1 MKYISLFLLL
11 IPNWVIGQKTFT
23 VSGYVYENPS
33 KELLTGV
40 NVFSPALKQG
50 TSSNAFGFYSITI
63 PQGNHELIW
72 SFVGFESQRRSFFLN
87 KDTTINIYLS
97 SETLEEVVVN
107 ADREDA
113 ISQNTKMSRLE
124 IPIEQIK
131 QIPALFGEKD
141 VLKVLQLMPGVQSGS
156 EGQAGLYV
164 RGGGPDQNLI
174 ILDDAT
180 VYNAFHLFGFFSL
193 FNGDALKSVELIK
206 GGFPARYGGR
216 LSSVLDM
223 RMKDGNK
230 EKFTGEAGI
239 GLIASRITLEGPII
253 KGKSSFI
260 VSARRTYIDILT
272 QPFILAATGGQNTG
286 GYFFWDGT
294 AKANYEF
301 SQKDRLYI
309 SSYFGKDRF
318 YFRER
323 FAGNEFKGGF
333 EWGNA
338 TATARWNHLFSNKL
352 FSNLS
357 LIFTQYQF
365 QIDASERVAN
375 DEIKLN
381 FSSNIRD
388 FGVKY
393 DFDYLPHPNHKI
405 KFGLASTLH
414 RFTPSAIV
422 FKADFAGINQNQK
435 SGYDA
440 LESGIYIEDDWKI
453 NNRFK
458 ANLGFRLSHYLQ
470 NGKNYINP
478 EPRIGLAYFL
488 SSDIAIKASYA
499 SMNQYIHLLS
509 NTGINLPTDLWV
521 GSTSRVAPQNS
532 NQAALGIAK
541 DFFDQGLAFSVE
553 GYYKKSNN
561 VISYKEGASFLI
573 IDDPGSGESAKD
585 WQDNITVGQGWAYGL
600 ELLLQKK
607 RGDFTGWVGYTL
619 SWTQLQFDDINFG
632 QRFNARYDR
641 RHDISVVGMYKI
653 NEKFRLSATWVYGT
667 GQAISLPNAT
677 YDAGIH
683 YPGGGPNNFSFF
695 NITQYSAPRNGL
707 RMAPY
712 HRADVGL
719 QYTKKKK
726 WGEATWE
733 FSVYNLY
740 NRWNPYF
747 YFIRQDFQNPEKSTL
762 RQVSLFGF
770 LPSITYNIKF

>member
-1 MKYISLFLLL
+1 MKKIFLFLLL
-11 IPNWVIGQKTFT
+11 IPAMVYGQKSYTI
-23 VSGYVYENPS
+23 SGYVYENPS
-33 KELLTGV
+33 KELLSGV
-40 NVFSPALKQG
+40 NVFSPQLKQG
-50 TSSNAFGFYSITI
+50 TSSNAFGFYSLTI

-72 SFVGFESQRRSFFLN
+72 SFVGFESQKRSFYLS

-97 SETLEEVVVN
+97 SETFEEVVVN

-193 FNGDALKSVELIK
+193 FNGDALKSVELVK

-239 GLIASRITLEGPII
+239 GLIASRVTLEGPII

-260 VSARRTYIDILT
+260 VSARRTYIDILA
-272 QPFILAATGGQNTG
+272 QPFILASTGGQNTG

-323 FAGNEFKGGF
+323 FSGNEFRGGF

-365 QIDASERVAN
+365 QIDATERVDN
-375 DEIKLN
+375 EELKLN

-393 DFDYLPHPNHKI
+393 DFDYSPHPDHKI

-422 FKADFAGINQNQK
+422 FKADFAGIDEKQK
-435 SGYDA
+435 NSYNA

-458 ANLGFRLSHYLQ
+458 ANMGFRISHYLQ
-470 NGKNYINP
+470 DGKNYVNP

-488 SSDIAIKASYA
+488 TSDIALKASYA

-521 GSTSRVAPQNS
+521 GSTSRVGPQNS
-532 NQAALGIAK
+532 NQAAIGVAK
-541 DFFDQGLAFSVE
+541 DFFKEGLALSVE

-573 IDDPGSGESAKD
+573 IDDPSSGESARD
-585 WQDNITVGQGWAYGL
+585 WQDNITVGQGWAYGV
-600 ELLLQKK
+600 EFLLQKK

-653 NEKFRLSATWVYGT
+653 NEKFRINATWVFGT

-677 YDAGIH
+677 YDALIH
-683 YPGGGPNNFSFF
+683 NPTGGPNGSSFF
-695 NITQYSAPRNGL
+695 NITQYSSPKNAL

-712 HRADVGL
+712 HRADLGL

-747 YFIRQDFQNPEKSTL
+747 YLIQQDFQNPEKTKL

-770 LPSITYNIKF
+770 IPSITYNIKF